1 LSDYDHG
8 KGENTINTVKIPRAL
23 TLAGS
28 DASGGAGLEA
38 DLKTFQEFCVYGMT
52 AVTVIVAQTPGE
64 WAHEVFPVE
73 LSVIAKQLDTILAGI
88 GVDAMK
94 TGMLGTNE
102 IIEVGAHYVKKYAV
116 KNLVVDPVMVCK
128 GADDVMNPDT
138 VRYLSKT
145 LLPLAKVATPNL
157 YETGFLSGLGAIT
170 TLEQLKEAA
179 KRVHAL
185 GPEVV
190 VAKGGAKLEHPLAVD
205 VFYDGKEVIVLEGE
219 RIDTS
224 WTHGAG
230 CSYSA
235 AIAAGIAVGESIRD
249 AVFNAKE
256 FIAGAIKASFPLNKF
271 AGPLDHAA
279 RRRAPTAGGS
289 GK

>member
-1 LSDYDHG
+1 MDTL
-8 KGENTINTVKIPRAL
+8 KIPRAL

-38 DLKTFQEFCVYGMT
+38 DLKTFQEFCVYGMA

-64 WAHEVFPVE
+64 WAHEVFPID
-73 LSVIAKQLDTILAGI
+73 LAVIGKQMDTILAGI

-94 TGMLGTNE
+94 TGMLGANE
-102 IIEVGAHYVKKYAV
+102 IIELGAHYVKKYAV
-116 KNLVVDPVMVCK
+116 DNLVVDPVMVCK

-157 YETGFLSGLGAIT
+157 YEAGFLSGLGNIT

-179 KRVHAL
+179 NRVHAL
-185 GPEVV
+185 GPQVV
-190 VAKGGAKLEHPLAVD
+190 VAKGGAKLDHPSAVD
-205 VFYDGKEVIVLEGE
+205 VLYDGREFTVLESR
-219 RIDTS
+219 RINTA

-235 AIAAGIAVGESIRD
+235 AIAAGLARGEGVRD
-249 AVFNAKE
+249 AVFAARE
-256 FIAGAIKASFPLNKF
+256 FIAEAIGAAFPLNQF

-279 RRRAPTAGGS
+279 RRRA
-289 GK
+289 K

>member
-1 LSDYDHG
+1 MG
-8 KGENTINTVKIPRAL
+8 TVKIPKAL

-38 DLKTFQEFCVYGMT
+38 DLKTFQEFCVYGMA

-73 LSVIAKQLDTILAGI
+73 LSVIEKQLDTILAGV

-94 TGMLGTNE
+94 TGMLGTDE
-102 IIEVGAHYVKKYAV
+102 IIDIGAHYVKKYAV
-116 KNLVVDPVMVCK
+116 SNLVVDPVMVCK

-138 VRYLSKT
+138 VRHLGKT

-157 YETGFLSGLGAIT
+157 YEAGFLSGLGSIT
-170 TLEQLKEAA
+170 TLEELKEAA

-185 GPEVV
+185 GPETV
-190 VAKGGAKLEHPLAVD
+190 VAKGGAKLAHPSAVD
-205 VFYDGKEVIVLEGE
+205 VFYDGREFVVLESE

-235 AIAAGIAVGESIRD
+235 AIAAGIASGESVRD
-249 AVFNAKE
+249 AVFNARE
-256 FIAGAIKASFPLNKF
+256 FVSAAIGASFPLNGF

-279 RRRAPTAGGS
+279 RRRS
-289 GK
+289 